1 EDLGLRVR
9 HGRRAHC
16 HLEIRGGR
24 DPVVLRRR
32 REVLGAV
39 RVRILPTWLRE
50 FVSVAADDRQLAE
63 DLTSAG
69 IAVESVQEE
78 NGAVIYE
85 MDLTTNRVDA
95 MNHYG
100 VAREASAIYDV
111 ELKKVEPKLPG
122 TAEPSTAAAKG
133 GPPSLRMTGEGA
145 LSSGPPP
152 VGMTSHIF
160 PIVIDDAQ
168 GCARYTARIVRNVK
182 IGPSPQ
188 PVAKRLELLGS
199 RPINNTADAT
209 NYALNELG
217 HPTHAFDLD
226 LLEGGTIIVRRA
238 RAGEA
243 LKTLDGVDRK
253 LTTDDLVIADG
264 KKPVALAGVMGG
276 FDSMITERTKNV
288 LIESAW
294 FDPATVR
301 SMAKRHLMH
310 TDASHRFE
318 RGADWGITPLA
329 CDRVAELILASAGGE
344 LYGGQIDTVA
354 RKAERAPIALH
365 RSEVNRILGIDFDED
380 EIQRILGRLGFGVT
394 RAPGGSFSIQIPTWR
409 LDVEREVDLLEE
421 LARIH
426 GYNQFPNTLP
436 AFTGAVVTLPDE
448 PKNAKVRET
457 MLALGY
463 DESISITFISEQD
476 ASMFGCR
483 LATLKEFPDTG
494 APPRSLWYYPCPE
507 LVELANP
514 LSEEA
519 AYMRTSLLPG
529 LISMVSYNINRGN
542 ASVRLF
548 EAGEVFE
555 KLGEGRGERRHLG
568 FVATGDAF
576 AKSVHSAAQPYTFF
590 HMKGDI
596 EELLSAFQHDSL
608 DFDGNTPGYLHP
620 GRSARVV
627 MDGETVAVFGQLH
640 PDLAAARKLRQ
651 EVYVAELMLDRLY
664 RHPLHE
670 PRHQRISKFPTVE
683 RDFSFIFDEAV
694 TFERIRSAIEEL
706 GLGEMQKFVP
716 AEIFRGEKVG
726 PGKYSVLLHA
736 EFQSNERTL
745 RDDEVAQWSVQIVAK
760 LESLGGVLRA
770 MRAQP

>member
-1 EDLGLRVR
+1 M
-9 HGRRAHC
+9 
-16 HLEIRGGR
+16 
-24 DPVVLRRR
+24 
-32 REVLGAV
+32 
-39 RVRILPTWLRE
+39 RILPAWLRE
-50 FVSVAADDRQLAE
+50 FVNVAADDRQLAE

-78 NGAVIYE
+78 NGATIYE

-111 ELKKVEPKLPG
+111 ELKKVEPKLRG
-122 TAEPSTAAAKG
+122 ATDPSTPAAKG

-145 LSSGPPP
+145 HNSGPPS
-152 VGMTSHIF
+152 VGMIRDVF
-160 PIVIDDAQ
+160 PIVIEDAQ

-199 RPINNTADAT
+199 RPINNVADAT

-238 RAGEA
+238 RAGEV
-243 LKTLDGVDRK
+243 LKTLDGVDHR
-253 LTTDDLVIADG
+253 LSTDDLVIADG

-344 LYGGQIDTVA
+344 LQGEQIDTVA
-354 RKAERAPIALH
+354 RKAERTPIALH
-365 RSEVNRILGIDFDED
+365 SSEVNRILGIDFDED

-394 RAPGGSFSIQIPTWR
+394 RAPAGGFSVQIPTWR
-409 LDVEREVDLLEE
+409 LDVEREIDLLEE
-421 LARIH
+421 LARIY
-426 GYNQFPNTLP
+426 GYNKFPNTLP

-463 DESISITFISEQD
+463 NEGISITFVSEQE
-476 ASMFGCR
+476 AKAFGNPHSSKGSLGEAPAEP
-483 LATLKEFPDTG
+483 LAI
-494 APPRSLWYYPCPE
+494 
-507 LVELANP
+507 ANP

-519 AYMRTSLLPG
+519 GYLRTSLIPG
-529 LISMVSYNINRGN
+529 LLNMVGYNLNRGN
-542 ASVRLF
+542 ANVRLF

-555 KLGEGRGERRHLG
+555 KLGDLHDERRHLG
-568 FVATGDAF
+568 FVATDDAA
-576 AKSVHSAAQPYTFF
+576 AKNGHSPAQPYTFF
-590 HMKGDI
+590 HMKGDV
-596 EELLSAFQHDSL
+596 EELLAAFAHQKLH
-608 DFDGNTPGYLHP
+608 FDDQAPPYFHP
-620 GRSARVV
+620 GRSARAL
-627 MDGETVAVFGQLH
+627 MDGETVACFGQLH
-640 PDLAAARKLRQ
+640 PDLAAARKFRPD
-651 EVYVAELMLDRLY
+651 VYIAELMLDRLF
-664 RHPLHE
+664 RHPLRE
-670 PRHQRISKFPTVE
+670 PRYRRISKFPTVE
-683 RDFSFIFDEAV
+683 RDFSFIFAEAV
-694 TFERIRSAIEEL
+694 TFERIRAAIEEL
-706 GLGEMQKFVP
+706 GLGELQKFVP

-726 PGKYSVLLHA
+726 AGNYSVLLHA

-745 RDDEVAQWSVQIVAK
+745 RDDEVAQWSAQIVAK
-760 LESLGGVLRA
+760 LESLGGLLRA
-770 MRAQP
+770 Q